1 MKLGGFFAA
10 LAAIP
15 FALGFEMKISDQDDY
30 RQACSGMWP
39 GDNAYIDGGP

>member
-1 MKLGGFFAA
+1 MKLWSFVAA

-30 RQACSGMWP
+30 RQACSGMWA
-39 GDNAYIDGGP
+39 GDSAYINGEP